1 MEGKGGIINMKKEEM
16 KLLGLNLKIL
26 LSNSFKIKIL
36 PQTQRSL
43 DEWEFTAEKLWE
55 FLWFAPNTACS
66 HICAH
71 HYNTELVST
80 SKIWDPALS
89 LALL

>member
-1 MEGKGGIINMKKEEM
+1 MEGKGGIINMKKEET

-55 FLWFAPNTACS
+55 FFVVCPKHSLLS
-66 HICAH
+66 HLCPP
-71 HYNTELVST
+71 L
-80 SKIWDPALS
+80 
-89 LALL
+89 